1 MGRTREPI
9 RVENPA
15 EFPRSSSTT
24 ASCDKQAESWMHPFS
39 TDFLRNAAGHQWDTE
54 PLLAYL
60 TQNQAICATMYAVDN
75 EMAAEALLEYLK
87 QNQEICAAND
97 GVDAEHARS

>member
-15 EFPRSSSTT
+15 ESARSPSTT

-39 TDFLRNAAGHQWDTE
+39 TDFLRNAEGYQWATE
-54 PLLAYL
+54 PLQEYL
-60 TQNQAICATMYAVDN
+60 TQNQEICATMDAVDN
-75 EMAAEALLEYLK
+75 EMAAAAL
-87 QNQEICAAND
+87 Q
-97 GVDAEHARS
+97 